1 MSRDEI
7 RKIAEESELT
17 REDPYPAG
25 TRGRRAQRGV
35 VMSVRLSDQ
44 EHNDLL
50 AVAESEEIPPSTL
63 VRSLVQDY
71 LVKGR
76 APRVRAESVGFS
88 VVEGRFVRSLAASRR
103 PRRVKA

>member
-1 MSRDEI
+1 VKTMSRDEI

-76 APRVRAESVGFS
+76 AGEWRVACVLR
-88 VVEGRFVRSLAASRR
+88 
-103 PRRVKA
+103 